1 MTRALSPTRRGVLAG
16 AASLA
21 ALAAGGRAA
30 RAADTVV
37 GMIYVGPRDDF
48 GWNQAHAVGA
58 QAVRELPGVTVVEEE
73 NVPESVAVSK
83 TMQSMIELDG
93 ASLIFA
99 TSFGYFDPFMV
110 DLAKK
115 YPEVQFRHPTSLW
128 SADKHPMNLG
138 GYFCYIEQAHYVNGV
153 AAGLS
158 TMPWNRSADE
168 PGLGAV
174 LDSLPARS

>member
-58 QAVRELPGVTVVEEE
+58 QAVRELRRPLMILHSDNDRSVPIANALLMVEALKKAEAEFVFHRYPSAGHMGITEE
-73 NVPESVAVSK
+73 VIKRTLEF
-83 TMQSMIELDG
+83 IE
-93 ASLIFA
+93 A
-99 TSFGYFDPFMV
+99 
-110 DLAKK
+110 
-115 YPEVQFRHPTSLW
+115 Q
-128 SADKHPMNLG
+128 
-138 GYFCYIEQAHYVNGV
+138 
-153 AAGLS
+153 
-158 TMPWNRSADE
+158 
-168 PGLGAV
+168 
-174 LDSLPARS
+174 